1 MALTAEDTI
10 SIHQLYAAACH
21 AIDDGDGA
29 SYRSCFT
36 PDGTLGGM
44 GGTLSGEKIS
54 AFADSFRDSKRQI
67 RHLVSGV
74 LVEGDGD
81 AATGRAYLVA
91 FQAGADAKF
100 LTSGRYRD
108 RLQRID
114 GRWLFAERLFSAD
127 E

>member
-1 MALTAEDTI
+1 MALTTEDTM

-29 SYRSCFT
+29 SFRSCFT
-36 PDGTLGGM
+36 PDGSLGGV
-44 GGTLSGEKIS
+44 GSALSGEKLA
-54 AFADSFRDSKRQI
+54 AFADSFRDPSRQI

-74 LVEGDGD
+74 LVEGDAD

-91 FQAGADAKF
+91 FRAGEDAKF

-114 GRWLFAERLFSAD
+114 GRWLFAERRFTPD
-127 E
+127 G